1 MENVTL
7 KMLIIKRLQDIFS
20 DVKWANHL
28 VEEGKE
34 VPADRKLQG
43 IRTKMLALMDIV
55 HRNLPDDLEFIQ
67 EVQQENATENVV
79 QETTEN

>member
-1 MENVTL
+1 MENMTL
-7 KMLIIKRLQDIFS
+7 KNVIVKRLQDILS

-43 IRTKMLALMDIV
+43 VRTKMLVLMSLV
-55 HRNLPDDLEFIQ
+55 HRQLPEDLEFVQ
-67 EVQQENATENVV
+67 EEGITENVA
-79 QETTEN
+79 QTTA

>member
-7 KMLIIKRLQDIFS
+7 KNLIVKRMQDIFS

-28 VEEGKE
+28 IEEGKE

-43 IRTKMLALMDIV
+43 VRTKLLALMELV
-55 HRNLPDDLEFIQ
+55 HRNLPDDLSFVQ
-67 EVQQENATENVV
+67 EEEDRPENVAQENPKT
-79 QETTEN
+79 

>member
-1 MENVTL
+1 MENMTL
-7 KMLIIKRLQDIFS
+7 KTVVIKRMQDIFS

-43 IRTKMLALMDIV
+43 IRTKMLALMEMV
-55 HRNLPDDLEFIQ
+55 HKNLPDELEFIQ
-67 EVQQENATENVV
+67 EEEAPNVAQENNKTE
-79 QETTEN
+79 

>member
-7 KMLIIKRLQDIFS
+7 KIVIVKRLQDIFS

-55 HRNLPDDLEFIQ
+55 HRNLPDDLPFVLEEGVEDVAQ
-67 EVQQENATENVV
+67 TTS
-79 QETTEN
+79 ET

>member
-1 MENVTL
+1 MENLTL
-7 KMLIIKRLQDIFS
+7 KIVIVKRLQDIFS

-55 HRNLPDDLEFIQ
+55 HKNLPDDLEFIQ
-67 EVQQENATENVV
+67 EEIPNVAEATPEN
-79 QETTEN
+79 

>member
-1 MENVTL
+1 MENLTL
-7 KMLIIKRLQDIFS
+7 KTVIVKRLQDIFS

-43 IRTKMLALMDIV
+43 VRTKMLALMELV
-55 HRNLPDDLEFIQ
+55 HRNLPDDLSFIQ
-67 EVQQENATENVV
+67 EEETLEDVAQTTSEN
-79 QETTEN
+79 

>member
-1 MENVTL
+1 MENLTL
-7 KMLIIKRLQDIFS
+7 KMVIVKRLQDIFS

-55 HRNLPDDLEFIQ
+55 HRNVPDDLSFVSEIV
-67 EVQQENATENVV
+67 EEDLKNVAEATPEN
-79 QETTEN
+79 

>member
-1 MENVTL
+1 MENMTL
-7 KMLIIKRLQDIFS
+7 KTTIIKRLQDIFS

-43 IRTKMLALMDIV
+43 VRTKMLVLMDLV
-55 HRNLPDDLEFIQ
+55 HKNIPDDIEFIQ
-67 EVQQENATENVV
+67 TEGNPTEDVA
-79 QETTEN
+79 QTNPETK

>member
-7 KMLIIKRLQDIFS
+7 KTLIVKRMQDIFS
-20 DVKWANHL
+20 DIKWANHL

-43 IRTKMLALMDIV
+43 VRTKMLALMELV
-55 HRNLPDDLEFIQ
+55 HKNLPDDLVWVQ
-67 EVQQENATENVV
+67 EEGTVENVAEATSEV
-79 QETTEN
+79 

>member
-1 MENVTL
+1 MENLTL
-7 KMLIIKRLQDIFS
+7 KTVIIKRLQDIFS

-43 IRTKMLALMDIV
+43 IRSKMLVVMDII
-55 HRNLPDDLEFIQ
+55 HRNMPEDLEFIQ
-67 EVQQENATENVV
+67 ENEEENVA
-79 QETTEN
+79 QTPSEN

>member
-7 KMLIIKRLQDIFS
+7 KILIVKRLQDIFS

-43 IRTKMLALMDIV
+43 VRTKMLALMEII
-55 HRNLPDDLEFIQ
+55 HRNLPDNLEF
-67 EVQQENATENVV
+67 V
-79 QETTEN
+79 QEEEISDNVAQTTSEN